1 MFDEYTVMEAFH
13 DELEK
18 LSGMASLSPGVGA
31 APSSAPKWKPLKTT
45 QKSFGMKN
53 TATQPTPLKS
63 MGLKGVKVPK
73 LNLPGVKA
81 PTKPSVTNEKA
92 LLGGKLSNI
101 SAPL

>member
-1 MFDEYTVMEAFH
+1 MYDEYTVMGAFH

-18 LSGMASLSPGVGA
+18 ISALAGLSPGAGA
-31 APSSAPKWKPLKTT
+31 VKSVAPKWKPLKTT

-81 PTKPSVTNEKA
+81 PTKPSVTNERA

-101 SAPL
+101 TAPV